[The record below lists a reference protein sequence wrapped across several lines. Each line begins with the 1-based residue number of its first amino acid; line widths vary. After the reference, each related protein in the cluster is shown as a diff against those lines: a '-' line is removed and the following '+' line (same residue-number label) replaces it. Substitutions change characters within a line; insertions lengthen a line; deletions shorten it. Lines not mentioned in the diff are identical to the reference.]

1 MRKAK
6 VKRKTGE
13 TNIELYLNVDGE
25 GKSRIE
31 TGIGFFDHMLTL
43 MTKHGF
49 INLDVKCEGDLHVD
63 FHHTVED
70 TGIVLGQAFR
80 EALDD
85 KAGIRRYASVFTPM
99 DESLSQVSIDISGR
113 PYLYFKADIPAE
125 QVGQFDTELV
135 EEFFRGFV
143 NHAAVTLHIE
153 LLHGENSHHIIESI
167 FKGFGRAIDEA
178 TMIDERIRGVRS
190 TKGML

>member
-25 GKSRIE
+25 GKSRID

-125 QVGQFDTELV
+125 KVGQFDTELV

>member
-125 QVGQFDTELV
+125 KVGQFDTELV